1 MKSFVVVLL
10 LLLSMVTH
18 AGPRSSQEVVNPVV
32 AELMGDVLYF
42 QLDNSSKSL
51 HRINAMVD
59 KAKGLASVADSE
71 VQGAFLE
78 SVVKLMYGHKAR
90 GRFDP
95 EQLKN
100 VSYHYERLVNGE
112 RQAVHQNPALL
123 MLDLRYRYL
132 AMTLPSLSAGNILV
146 VPLQYSLEDSLSS
159 VDSRMAGLVK
169 ATAADQLGRKWAF
182 IKTRVSDYNNRP
194 IPALANNMLL
204 NIATEL
210 QGRQLAMR

>member
-51 HRINAMVD
+51 HRISAMVD
-59 KAKGLASVADSE
+59 KAKGLEAVTGSE
-71 VQGAFLE
+71 AQSAFLK
-78 SVVKLMYGHKAR
+78 SVVRLMDSHKAR
-90 GRFDP
+90 GSFDP

-100 VSYHYERLVNGE
+100 VAYSYERLVSGE

-146 VPLQYSLEDSLSS
+146 VPLQYSLEDSLSA
-159 VDSRMAGLVK
+159 VDSRMNGIVK
-169 ATAADQLGRKWAF
+169 AGASDQLGRKWVF

-204 NIATEL
+204 SIATEL
-210 QGRQLAMR
+210 QGRQLALR